1 MSKAID
7 LWQSLPP
14 EKMVTMLE
22 HLGVVF
28 ELDER
33 GLLHYTLPEGV
44 GDNLN
49 QLIENQREAIHSALW
64 CRSINMHCGT
74 GTRYTVPVTGKGC
87 IGKQSGL
94 DIRRF
99 WNG

>member
-33 GLLHYTLPEGV
+33 GLLHYTLPDTINEE
-44 GDNLN
+44 LI
-49 QLIENQREAIHSALW
+49 QLIESKRDVIHCCGVGA
-64 CRSINMHCGT
+64 SICHCGT

>member
-33 GLLHYTLPEGV
+33 GLLHYTLPDTINEE
-44 GDNLN
+44 LI
-49 QLIENQREAIHSALW
+49 QLIESKRDVIHSVLW
-64 CRSINMHCGT
+64 CQSINMPLWYW
-74 GTRYTVPVTGKGC
+74 YTVHSPRYRER
-87 IGKQSGL
+87 L
-94 DIRRF
+94 YR
-99 WNG
+99 

>member
-64 CRSINMHCGT
+64 CRSINMPLWYWHT
-74 GTRYTVPVTGKGC
+74 VRSPRYREM
-87 IGKQSGL
+87 L
-94 DIRRF
+94 YR
-99 WNG
+99 

>member
-33 GLLHYTLPEGV
+33 GLLYYTSPEGIS
-44 GDNLN
+44 DELS
-49 QLIENQREAIHSALW
+49 QWIEDKREVIHSVLW
-64 CRSINMHCGT
+64 CQSINMPPWYWHT
-74 GTRYTVPVTGKGC
+74 IHSPRYRY
-87 IGKQSGL
+87 
-94 DIRRF
+94 RRRELLRISQ
-99 WNG
+99 

>member
-1 MSKAID
+1 MSKTTD

-33 GLLHYTLPEGV
+33 GLLHYTLP
-44 GDNLN
+44 DAISDKLKP
-49 QLIENQREAIHSALW
+49 LIESKREVIHSVLW
-64 CRSINMHCGT
+64 CQSINMPLWYWHT
-74 GTRYTVPVTGKGC
+74 VRSPRYREM
-87 IGKQSGL
+87 L
-94 DIRRF
+94 YR
-99 WNG
+99 

>member
-49 QLIENQREAIHSALW
+49 QLIVRT
-64 CRSINMHCGT
+64 CKINESVSL
-74 GTRYTVPVTGKGC
+74 R
-87 IGKQSGL
+87 
-94 DIRRF
+94 
-99 WNG
+99 

>member
-33 GLLHYTLPEGV
+33 GLLHYTLPEF
-44 GDNLN
+44 
-49 QLIENQREAIHSALW
+49 SAVV
-64 CRSINMHCGT
+64 SEHQ
-74 GTRYTVPVTGKGC
+74 YATVVLAHDTQSPLQGKAVSVNNRGW
-87 IGKQSGL
+87 IFADSGMGE
-94 DIRRF
+94 I
-99 WNG
+99 